1 MNQHVERRLF
11 FAALPDQAS
20 RDALLA
26 ATARC
31 PKHRRLRW
39 LAQENWHLTLR
50 FVGNVSASLVTP
62 LSEALA
68 ACAQR
73 HPPTMLALRHI
84 EPFPSAA
91 KPLVLAA
98 TGRADAVTRNLVMDL
113 EQRCRALGLAAV
125 EQTFRAHLSLARVCG
140 RRAFEVQA
148 EPLSLMMPINR
159 ITLMESVPGERGRRY
174 LSITS
179 AELARPR

>member
-1 MNQHVERRLF
+1 MNQNVERRLF

-26 ATARC
+26 AIARY
-31 PKHRRLRW
+31 PKHPRLRW

-50 FVGNVSASLVTP
+50 FVGNVAASFVTP

-68 ACAQR
+68 ASARC
-73 HPPTMLALRHI
+73 HPPTVLTLRRVA
-84 EPFPSAA
+84 PFPSAA

-98 TGRADAVTRNLVMDL
+98 TGRADAVTDNLVKDL
-113 EQRCRALGLAAV
+113 EQRCQALGLGAV
-125 EQTFRAHLSLARVCG
+125 EQTFRAHLSLARVRG
-140 RRAFEVQA
+140 RRAFEVDA
-148 EPLSLMMPINR
+148 EPLSLRMPIKR
-159 ITLMESVPGERGRRY
+159 VALMESVPSERGRRY

-179 AELARPR
+179 AELSG